1 MITITQLRGRH
12 WIKRGDMLHVT
23 HYPSS
28 GAAAQA
34 ARKITAGLVK
44 FQPITLEIKR
54 NQFQEGVCL

>member
-34 ARKITAGLVK
+34 ARTRSPL
-44 FQPITLEIKR
+44 TLSR
-54 NQFQEGVCL
+54 